1 MAKVPSF
8 GDELSKAKDDLT
20 NQMSETEILD
30 DQCNGGMSSNCFP
43 STSGKG
49 NVRNDDEDTNIKEW
63 LNSILNQVKSVTAAI
78 AVPIN
83 QVITIFE
90 GDPGKFKQWIKDIEK
105 YAKMSDMNNEDIP
118 KIAYVTCKGSVGDF
132 IKRYLTEIEASGEL
146 PSWNDLKQFLK
157 YRFAEITDSQHALA
171 IMRKM
176 RQNSNVQ
183 IFAERIL
190 QVAEDTY
197 TSEIWTL
204 KLFKNSGYT
213 FLLMGYHLIFLRMK
227 VLREN
232 SNTLENAVQVAM
244 REQNLRKRFALRSQD
259 KGGDMSFNQNST
271 STVGNNF
278 LLKFFEIKSNIFRR
292 EEPMEIDHFRNQRCH
307 RCRKIGHRAKFCPFS
322 SFSKQIKS

>member
-8 GDELSKAKDDLT
+8 GDELSKAIDDLT
-20 NQMSETEILD
+20 NQMSENEILD

-63 LNSILNQVKSVTAAI
+63 MNSILNQVKSVTAAI

-157 YRFAEITDSQHALA
+157 NRFAEITDSQHALA

-176 RQNSNVQ
+176 RQNSNESVQ

-190 QVAEDTY
+190 QVAEDAY
-197 TSEIWTL
+197 TSENLEHEIIQKQLVDIFTDGL
-204 KLFKNSGYT
+204 SFD
-213 FLLMGYHLIFLRMK
+213 FLRMK

-232 SNTLENAVQVAM
+232 PKTLENAVQVAM
-244 REQNLRKRFALRSQD
+244 REQNLRKRLALRSQD
-259 KGGDMSFNQNST
+259 NGGDMSFNQNST

-278 LLKFFEIKSNIFRR
+278 LLKFFEI
-292 EEPMEIDHFRNQRCH
+292 
-307 RCRKIGHRAKFCPFS
+307 
-322 SFSKQIKS
+322 